1 MIKRLL
7 KKNSEQL
14 VKKFEYYRVAIQQE
28 MDWRQRQQQTLK
40 PTLQE
45 LQKYKEKSLPSSSL
59 SPSLPP
65 SFPVSPSLPP
75 SFPVSLPPTY
85 VPIHHPNGM
94 LTVSNQHGPH
104 PLSQSDP
111 IPPTSYYPT
120 PQYRNYSHSA
130 TPTSESYN
138 TISNDVYKGLEE
150 TFV

>member
-14 VKKFEYYRVAIQQE
+14 VKKFEYYRVALQQE
-28 MDWRQRQQQTLK
+28 MDQRQRQQQQQTLK
-40 PTLQE
+40 PTKQDLQI
-45 LQKYKEKSLPSSSL
+45 YKEASLPSSSL
-59 SPSLPP
+59 SPSVPP
-65 SFPVSPSLPP
+65 TFPLSLP
-75 SFPVSLPPTY
+75 
-85 VPIHHPNGM
+85 PIHHPNGM

-120 PQYRNYSHSA
+120 PQHRNYSHSA
-130 TPTSESYN
+130 TPTSESCN
-138 TISNDVYKGLEE
+138 TISNDIYKGLEE

>member
-14 VKKFEYYRVAIQQE
+14 VKKFEYYRVGIQQE

-45 LQKYKEKSLPSSSL
+45 LQKYKETSLPSSSL

-65 SFPVSPSLPP
+65 SFPVSLPP
-75 SFPVSLPPTY
+75 NY
-85 VPIHHPNGM
+85 APIHHPNGM

>member
-7 KKNSEQL
+7 KKNSEQH

-28 MDWRQRQQQTLK
+28 MDLRQRQQQQTLK
-40 PTLQE
+40 PTKQD
-45 LQKYKEKSLPSSSL
+45 LQKYKETSLPSSSL
-59 SPSLPP
+59 SPSLP
-65 SFPVSPSLPP
+65 FPL
-75 SFPVSLPPTY
+75 SLPPTR
-85 VPIHHPNGM
+85 VPVHHPNGM
-94 LTVSNQHGPH
+94 LTVSNQRGPH

-111 IPPTSYYPT
+111 IPPTSYYST

-130 TPTSESYN
+130 TPTSESCN